1 MAGTVLGTNPDTDL
15 RAGSLEEELRL
26 VGQLVEASLPLWPLP
41 AGAEARLLN
50 IAENLT
56 WLIRAGAFRAV
67 LRVHRPGYH
76 SRRGIGQELAWS
88 QALAREAGIDTPAP
102 IAGVNGELV
111 QEGSVPGLG
120 PRHMVLFEFAP
131 GRQPDEDEDLVAP
144 FHTLGAIAA
153 RTHLH
158 AQGWAAGED
167 LERLVWDE
175 DAVFGAGATWG
186 DWRDAPNVT
195 PEICVVLEAVEAL
208 LRQRLALWGKGR
220 ARYGLIHGDMRL
232 ANLLISEG
240 RTVLIDFDDSGL
252 GWYLY
257 DFAAA
262 ISFMEDHPQV
272 PALRAAWTEG
282 YRGVAPL
289 SDEEEREI
297 DTFVMLR
304 RMALLAWIGS
314 HIEAPE
320 PRAMAPH
327 FAEGTA
333 RLGRIWLA
341 GGSVT
346 GLPAPGLTS
355 DPLAAPGG

>member
-1 MAGTVLGTNPDTDL
+1 MAQSTV
-15 RAGSLEEELRL
+15 SLQEELSL
-26 VGQLVEASLPLWPLP
+26 VGQLVEAALPLWPLP
-41 AGAEARLLN
+41 AGAKASLLN

-56 WLIRAGAFRAV
+56 WLIEAEGFRSV

-111 QEGSVPGLG
+111 QEAGLPGLG
-120 PRHMVLFEFAP
+120 SRHMVMFDFAP
-131 GRQPDEDEDLVAP
+131 GRQPDEDEDLSGS
-144 FHTLGAIAA
+144 FRTLGAIAA
-153 RTHLH
+153 RTHIH
-158 AQGWAAGED
+158 ARGWQGAGE

-175 DAVFGAGATWG
+175 EAVFGANPTWG

-195 PEICVVLEAVEAL
+195 PEIRLVLEAVEAR
-208 LRQRLALWGKGR
+208 LRQRLAAWGKGR

-232 ANLLISEG
+232 ANLLIGEG

-272 PALRAAWTEG
+272 PALREAWSAG
-282 YRGVAPL
+282 YRSVAPL
-289 SDEEEREI
+289 SAEDEREI

-346 GLPAPGLTS
+346 GLADLVS
-355 DPLAAPGG
+355 APGG